1 MVVNLPSIEKTVGA
15 PWGLLVDECRVC
27 VCGTER
33 RFWYLPLWFK
43 SENDDCVGWVI
54 FEEWRR
60 NLPMFSRPPTR
71 WRAQGGLHRFT
82 YTATLLQRQH
92 STFPFHCLH
101 SSVPPLIASVSSAA
115 PMIINCT
122 L

>member
-1 MVVNLPSIEKTVGA
+1 VVVNLSTIEKTVGT
-15 PWGLLVDECRVC
+15 PWGLLADECRVC

-33 RFWYLPLWFK
+33 RFWYLSLWFK

-71 WRAQGGLHRFT
+71 WRVRAQGGLHQLT
-82 YTATLLQRQH
+82 YTATLPQRQLRH
-92 STFPFHCLH
+92 SRFTACTAQYYHLQ
-101 SSVPPLIASVSSAA
+101 PL
-115 PMIINCT
+115 
-122 L
+122 